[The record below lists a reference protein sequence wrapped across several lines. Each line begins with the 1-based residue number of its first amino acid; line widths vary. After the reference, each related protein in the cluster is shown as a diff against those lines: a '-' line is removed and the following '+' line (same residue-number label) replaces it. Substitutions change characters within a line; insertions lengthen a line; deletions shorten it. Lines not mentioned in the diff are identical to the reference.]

1 MKHNILLKTNIL
13 VCLVVFL
20 GFLATAVLSC
30 QMNYSASVKNIE
42 QVSELTSEGIY
53 YQLTTLFAKPVN
65 ISLTMANDSLL
76 RRALLEESSNLNNP
90 EYEAVLTK
98 YLKAY
103 HDQTQYDSVFLV
115 SAASQRYYNYA
126 GLDRVL
132 SPENP
137 ENDWYYAMAA
147 SDQEYAMNVD
157 NDEVKGKNNEITV
170 FVNCKITDDQGQL
183 LGIVGVGLQID
194 SLQTLIQ
201 SYEDQYQV
209 QAFLINS
216 AGDIEISS
224 HYTGY
229 ERMNLFSLYP
239 YQDEVQKQILSWHSG
254 DASNP
259 FWVKNPQESQGQDYV
274 ISRYIPQLQ
283 WHLFV
288 RQDTGELLRS
298 LQRQL
303 WQSALIIMAII
314 LFILYIITRVIRTF
328 NLQIIELTQSVE
340 QEKRSTFEKAT
351 EELFDNIYE
360 LDITHN
366 CPADTETQKYF
377 ESLGAPAGTPYDQA
391 LKVVAEKQI
400 KAEFRQGYVDTFTP
414 ANVIRAYENGQDT
427 LTYEFMISTG
437 GDYFWMRITARI
449 IQQEKDQ
456 SLHMLTYRQN
466 IDAEKRQEKRLQAL
480 AQTDEMTHLLTK
492 SATRR
497 HIEQKLQTCPDQQ
510 FAFFIFD
517 IDTFKEANDRYGHV
531 FGDTVIEAFAAA
543 LCSQFRQDDIIGRIG
558 GDEFAVFY
566 PITGPAAVEDKA
578 KALSKALNKTHTA
591 LGCTWMMSA
600 SIGIALAPQDGCN
613 FETLY
618 QSADAALYQTKKH
631 GKNSYSFFKAVL
643 QEHDSSK
650 D

>member
-20 GFLATAVLSC
+20 GFLATAVLSY

-53 YQLTTLFAKPVN
+53 YQMTMLFTKPVN

-76 RRALLEESSNLNNP
+76 RSALIEESANLNNP
-90 EYEAVLTK
+90 KYEAVLTE
-98 YLKAY
+98 YLKTY
-103 HDQTQYDSVFLV
+103 HDQTNYDSVFLV
-115 SAASQRYYNYA
+115 SSASQRYYNYD
-126 GLDRVL
+126 GLDRIL
-132 SPENP
+132 TPENP
-137 ENDWYYAMAA
+137 EDDWYYTMAE

-157 NDEVKGKNNEITV
+157 NDEVKAKNNEITV

-194 SLQTLIQ
+194 SLQALIQ
-201 SYEDQYQV
+201 SYEEQYQV
-209 QAFLINS
+209 QAFLINN

-224 HYTGY
+224 HHTGY
-229 ERMNLFSLYP
+229 EKVNLFSLYP
-239 YQDEVQKQILSWHSG
+239 YPDEVQDAILNWQG
-254 DASNP
+254 DDASSP
-259 FWVKNPQESQGQDYV
+259 FWVADPQDSQGRDYV
-274 ISRYIPQLQ
+274 ISRSIPQLQ

-288 RQDTGELLRS
+288 RQDTGKLLKS

-303 WQSALIIMAII
+303 WLSAFIIVLII
-314 LFILYIITRVIRTF
+314 LFILYIITRVIRSF

-366 CPADTETQKYF
+366 CPADAETQKYF

-591 LGCTWMMSA
+591 LGYTWMMSA
-600 SIGIALAPQDGCN
+600 SIGIVLAPQDGCN

-631 GKNSYSFFKAVL
+631 GKNSYSFFKAVPH
-643 QEHDSSK
+643 EHNSSK

>member
-13 VCLVVFL
+13 VCLIVFL
-20 GFLATAVLSC
+20 GFLATAVLSY

-53 YQLTTLFAKPVN
+53 YQLTTLFTKPVN
-65 ISLTMANDSLL
+65 ISLTMAHDSLL
-76 RRALLEESSNLNNP
+76 RNALIEESANLNNP
-90 EYEAVLTK
+90 EYEAILTE
-98 YLKAY
+98 YLKTY
-103 HDQTQYDSVFLV
+103 HDQTHYDSLFLV
-115 SAASQRYYNYA
+115 SAASQRYYNYD
-126 GLDRVL
+126 GLDRIL
-132 SPENP
+132 TPDNP
-137 ENDWYYAMAA
+137 ENDWYYTMAA
-147 SDQEYAMNVD
+147 SEQEYTLNVD
-157 NDEVKGKNNEITV
+157 NDEVKAKNNEITV
-170 FVNCKITDDQGQL
+170 FVNCRITDGQGQL

-194 SLQTLIQ
+194 SLQALIQ
-201 SYEDQYQV
+201 SYEEEYQV
-209 QAFLINS
+209 QAFLINNT
-216 AGDIEISS
+216 GEIEISS
-224 HYTGY
+224 RHSGY
-229 ERMNLFSLYP
+229 ERVNLFSLYP
-239 YQDEVQKQILSWHSG
+239 YPAEVQDAVLNWQGS
-254 DASNP
+254 DASRP
-259 FWVKNPQESQGQDYV
+259 FWVADPQDSQGRDYV
-274 ISRYIPQLQ
+274 ISRSIPQLQ
-283 WHLFV
+283 WHLLV
-288 RQDTGELLRS
+288 RQDTGKLLKS

-303 WQSALIIMAII
+303 WLSAFIIGLII
-314 LFILYIITRVIRTF
+314 LFILYIITRVIRSF
-328 NLQIIELTQSVE
+328 NQQIIKLTQSVE

-366 CPADTETQKYF
+366 CPADAETQKYF

-449 IQQEKDQ
+449 IQQEKDH

-497 HIEQKLQTCPDQQ
+497 HIEQKLQACPDQQ

-531 FGDTVIEAFAAA
+531 FGDTVIEDFADA
-543 LCSQFRQDDIIGRIG
+543 LCSHFRQDDIIGRIG
-558 GDEFAVFY
+558 GDEFAVFI
-566 PITGPAAVEDKA
+566 PISNSTDVEEKA
-578 KALSKALNKTHTA
+578 KALSKSLNKTHAA
-591 LGCTWMMSA
+591 LGYTWMISA
-600 SIGIALAPQDGCN
+600 SIGIALAPQDGSD

-618 QSADAALYQTKKH
+618 QSADAALYQTKKR
-631 GKNSYSFFKAVL
+631 GKNSYSFFKAVR
-643 QEHDSSK
+643 QEHNSSK